1 MSRKMPPVAIAV
13 VAVALA
19 GCGGSDKSSS
29 NTSATTST
37 TTLSHAQYQA
47 RLAAANQAVTRAEN
61 ALQTTLRSKSITP
74 AGAGAAIATFGAVQQ
89 KLGDGFAS
97 LKPPTNAQAANE
109 LLAKG
114 LHDQAAEASKLSA
127 KLKKAK
133 TRSEAVALLKSVSGT
148 TTGGKEV
155 DKAVKELHGLGY
167 KRLG

>member
-1 MSRKMPPVAIAV
+1 MWRKMPPVAIAV

-47 RLAAANQAVTRAEN
+47 RLTAANQAVTRAEN

-97 LKPPTNAQAANE
+97 LKPPTNAHAANE
-109 LLAKG
+109 
-114 LHDQAAEASKLSA
+114 
-127 KLKKAK
+127 
-133 TRSEAVALLKSVSGT
+133 
-148 TTGGKEV
+148 
-155 DKAVKELHGLGY
+155 
-167 KRLG
+167 